1 LKPTRAALS
10 KHPGQQV
17 THSQLVFELPHIP
30 ALGSE
35 DFFISASN
43 EQAVALIQAWPDWP
57 ARFAVLTGPEGSG
70 KTHLANVWRA
80 RSGAEAFAG
89 SDVGQAIERAR
100 EAACAVVIED
110 IERTLRDEP
119 AAFHLLNLARE
130 RRFDVLL
137 TARTQPGAWAIALP
151 DLRSRL
157 RSAALVT
164 IEEPDE
170 ALLGAVLVK
179 LFDDRQISVEPGV
192 IGYLLRRMERSMAA
206 AQRLVEAL
214 DLAAFAERR
223 RVTRALA
230 AKFFAA
236 TEGPQSQ
243 DGV

>member
-1 LKPTRAALS
+1 MRAELS
-10 KHPGQQV
+10 RHRVGQQV

-43 EQAVALIQAWPDWP
+43 EQAVALIQSWPDWP
-57 ARFAVLTGPEGSG
+57 SHVAVLTGPEGSG

-89 SDVGQAIERAR
+89 ADVGQAIEQAR
-100 EAACAVVIED
+100 RAACAVVIED
-110 IERTLRDEP
+110 IERSVTDEQ

-137 TARTQPGAWAIALP
+137 TARTQPGAWSVALP

-179 LFDDRQISVEPGV
+179 LFADRQLSVEPGV

-206 AQRLVEAL
+206 AQKLVEVL

-230 AKFFAA
+230 AKFLAA
-236 TEGPQSQ
+236 ADQGPQSR
-243 DGV
+243 GVG